1 MMLVGMM
8 LTAFVASAQT
18 FVSTQPGKRNAL
30 IEEYTGVNCQYCPL
44 GHKATDQTVEA
55 FPGRVFAIIIH
66 QGTFAS
72 RFTTQWGN
80 ALAGQASISGY
91 PSSTLSRH
99 AFFGNSIHIDPGQ
112 AYSCAAEILEMDA
125 PVNVA
130 ATVDIDPQSRLMVVK
145 VEAYYTADANGGTN
159 MLNVA
164 LVQNNVLYYQAG
176 ASSYYPENMVNG
188 EYQHKHILRDLLTG
202 QWGDTIHQTT
212 AGSFFTKEYAY
223 VIPQQIG
230 DLEVPNVDD
239 LSVVVFVCEGRK
251 EVLNACEAIRT
262 GDKAYI
268 ACGHA
273 GGEECSLEWNPFVTV
288 INPTDQPIDNL
299 KFNVEGSVVTRN
311 KTIAPYCSDTVR
323 IAHFAIDAMPEAS
336 QSYSQSVSVAFS
348 GFASNGHEVA
358 AAGDPVG
365 ISYGLLSADQLGYTR
380 QGGRQQVWLSTCDTL
395 DIPWTATAGADWITL
410 SDTDFDR
417 LGQVSIDVEENN
429 TGAERTATVTFTQG
443 SHTAILTVV
452 QEAYDPA
459 SDYCPLTV
467 LMENTHNEPWAGDAH
482 LSFESLSGTV
492 YGTAQHTANSGSS
505 STTVSVAPH
514 DVMVRWHPGGAR
526 DRYINYKVQNQ
537 YGETLVEVDNA
548 YFDGADVLLPWPC
561 ARVGID
567 DVVASA
573 YSIWPNPATD
583 RVSVASSGGRPFT
596 LALLDVAG
604 RVLFQSNGS
613 SLDLGAVAQGVYYL
627 RIVSD
632 GNVHV
637 RKLIKQ

>member
-1 MMLVGMM
+1 MKQMKRKMMLVGMM
-8 LTAFVASAQT
+8 LTAFAASAQT

-55 FPGRVFAIIIH
+55 FPGRVFAINIH

-223 VIPQQIG
+223 VIPPQIG
-230 DLEVPNVDD
+230 DLEVPDVDD

-268 ACGHA
+268 AHGNA
-273 GGEECSLEWNPFVTV
+273 GGEECSLEWNPYVTV
-288 INPTDQPIDNL
+288 VNPTDQPIDNL
-299 KFNVEGSVVTRN
+299 KFNVDGSVVTRN

-336 QSYSQSVSVAFS
+336 QSYSQSISVVFS
-348 GFASNGHEVA
+348 SFASNGHEVA

-365 ISYGLLSADQLGYTR
+365 ISYGNAELYTAEGPLTLRIRYDSYPTEVSFSLAGMDDCRYYYQTTGSQSDAGATREYTLS
-380 QGGRQQVWLSTCDTL
+380 
-395 DIPWTATAGADWITL
+395 PATAGL
-410 SDTDFDR
+410 YR
-417 LGQVSIDVEENN
+417 LKVYDV
-429 TGAERTATVTFTQG
+429 G
-443 SHTAILTVV
+443 
-452 QEAYDPA
+452 
-459 SDYCPLTV
+459 
-467 LMENTHNEPWAGDAH
+467 GDG
-482 LSFESLSGTV
+482 LSGTV
-492 YGTAQHTANSGSS
+492 AVVDAQGNTLFSRNGSDLMVWDDLYLNITTAGSDGPQDP
-505 STTVSVAPH
+505 VVA
-514 DVMVRWHPGGAR
+514 
-526 DRYINYKVQNQ
+526 
-537 YGETLVEVDNA
+537 
-548 YFDGADVLLPWPC
+548 
-561 ARVGID
+561 ID
-567 DVVASA
+567 DVAMHSVSLQL
-573 YSIWPNPATD
+573 YPNPATD
-583 RVSVASSGGRPFT
+583 RLMLSADMPVQRVQVFDMTGRMVMSSTGT
-596 LALLDVAG
+596 ELDVSTLPAG
-604 RVLFQSNGS
+604 LYMLRAMGETGVGS
-613 SLDLGAVAQGVYYL
+613 
-627 RIVSD
+627 
-632 GNVHV
+632 
-637 RKLIKQ
+637 KKFIKK

>member
-1 MMLVGMM
+1 MKQMKRKMMLVGMM
-8 LTAFVASAQT
+8 LTAFAASAQT

-55 FPGRVFAIIIH
+55 FPGRVFAINIH

-91 PSSTLSRH
+91 PSSTLNRH

-223 VIPQQIG
+223 VIPPQIG

-268 ACGHA
+268 AHGNA

-288 INPTDQPIDNL
+288 VNPTDQPIDNL
-299 KFNVEGSVVTRN
+299 KFNVDGSVVTRN

-336 QSYSQSVSVAFS
+336 QSYSQSISVALS
-348 GFASNGHEVA
+348 SFASNGHEVA

-365 ISYGLLSADQLGYTR
+365 ISYGNAELYTADGPLTLRIRYDSYPTEVSFSLAGMDDCRYYYQTSGSQSDAGATREYTLS
-380 QGGRQQVWLSTCDTL
+380 
-395 DIPWTATAGADWITL
+395 PATAGL
-410 SDTDFDR
+410 YR
-417 LGQVSIDVEENN
+417 LKVYDV
-429 TGAERTATVTFTQG
+429 G
-443 SHTAILTVV
+443 
-452 QEAYDPA
+452 
-459 SDYCPLTV
+459 
-467 LMENTHNEPWAGDAH
+467 GDG
-482 LSFESLSGTV
+482 LSGTV
-492 YGTAQHTANSGSS
+492 AVVDAQGNTLFSRNGSDLMVWDDLYLNITTAGSDGPQDP
-505 STTVSVAPH
+505 VVA
-514 DVMVRWHPGGAR
+514 
-526 DRYINYKVQNQ
+526 
-537 YGETLVEVDNA
+537 
-548 YFDGADVLLPWPC
+548 
-561 ARVGID
+561 ID
-567 DVVASA
+567 DVAMQSVSLQL
-573 YSIWPNPATD
+573 YPNPATD
-583 RVSVASSGGRPFT
+583 RLMLSADMLVQRVQVFDMTGRMVMSSTGT
-596 LALLDVAG
+596 ELDVSALPAG
-604 RVLFQSNGS
+604 LYMLRAMGETGVGS
-613 SLDLGAVAQGVYYL
+613 
-627 RIVSD
+627 
-632 GNVHV
+632 
-637 RKLIKQ
+637 KKFIKK

>member
-1 MMLVGMM
+1 MKKTILTLMVACLGCTAMAAPVGADRAAAVARVFWQVQMHGKSDATLVQQSWQYDNVY
-8 LTAFVASAQT
+8 LFTADCGGWLLVAADDCARPVLAWSLDGSVNPQQMPAAMENTVYVYHEEIGAVRLEADYASRTPHEEWSLLESGNPLKDGTDDEVQPLM
-18 FVSTQPGKRNAL
+18 STQWYQRSPYNM
-30 IEEYTGVNCQYCPL
+30 YCPSYTMTGCVATAMAQVMKYWNFPAF
-44 GHKATDQTVEA
+44 GHGSHSYSDDT
-55 FPGRVFAIIIH
+55 
-66 QGTFAS
+66 
-72 RFTTQWGN
+72 
-80 ALAGQASISGY
+80 GY
-91 PSSTLSRH
+91 GLLSADFGDTRYDWDHMPNRLTSSSSTAEKEAVATLMYHCGVSVNMH
-99 AFFGNSIHIDPGQ
+99 YSTIYSGTTINKCEVALPTYFHYNSADIHYRAKGQ
-112 AYSCAAEILEMDA
+112 ISNDAWTDTLIAEVRQLRPVLHGGSGPAGGHCFVCDGFNAQRYLHFNLGEDGDGDGYYAVGAITYGAYSFNQSNDAILGVH
-125 PVNVA
+125 P
-130 ATVDIDPQSRLMVVK
+130 
-145 VEAYYTADANGGTN
+145 G
-159 MLNVA
+159 
-164 LVQNNVLYYQAG
+164 
-176 ASSYYPENMVNG
+176 
-188 EYQHKHILRDLLTG
+188 
-202 QWGDTIHQTT
+202 
-212 AGSFFTKEYAY
+212 
-223 VIPQQIG
+223 
-230 DLEVPNVDD
+230 
-239 LSVVVFVCEGRK
+239 
-251 EVLNACEAIRT
+251 
-262 GDKAYI
+262 
-268 ACGHA
+268 
-273 GGEECSLEWNPFVTV
+273 
-288 INPTDQPIDNL
+288 
-299 KFNVEGSVVTRN
+299 
-311 KTIAPYCSDTVR
+311 
-323 IAHFAIDAMPEAS
+323 
-336 QSYSQSVSVAFS
+336 
-348 GFASNGHEVA
+348 
-358 AAGDPVG
+358 
-365 ISYGLLSADQLGYTR
+365 YGLLLSADQLGYTR

-567 DVVASA
+567 DVDASA
-573 YSIWPNPATD
+573 YSIWPNPATV
-583 RVSVASSGGRPFT
+583 RVSVASSDGRLFT

-604 RVLFQSNGS
+604 RVLLQSNGS

-632 GNVHV
+632 GNVQV

>member
-1 MMLVGMM
+1 MKQMKRKMMLVGMM
-8 LTAFVASAQT
+8 LTAFAASAQT

-44 GHKATDQTVEA
+44 GHKATDQTLEA
-55 FPGRVFAIIIH
+55 FPGRVFAINIH

-223 VIPQQIG
+223 VIPPQIG
-230 DLEVPNVDD
+230 DLEVPDVDD

-268 ACGHA
+268 AHGNA

-288 INPTDQPIDNL
+288 VNPTDQPIDNL
-299 KFNVEGSVVTRN
+299 KFNVDGSVVTRN

-348 GFASNGHEVA
+348 SFASNGHEVA

-365 ISYGLLSADQLGYTR
+365 ISYGNAELYTAEGPLTLRIRYDSYPTEVSFSLAGMDDCRYYYQTTGSQSDAGATREYTLS
-380 QGGRQQVWLSTCDTL
+380 
-395 DIPWTATAGADWITL
+395 PATAGL
-410 SDTDFDR
+410 YR
-417 LGQVSIDVEENN
+417 LKVYDV
-429 TGAERTATVTFTQG
+429 G
-443 SHTAILTVV
+443 
-452 QEAYDPA
+452 
-459 SDYCPLTV
+459 
-467 LMENTHNEPWAGDAH
+467 GDG
-482 LSFESLSGTV
+482 LSGTV
-492 YGTAQHTANSGSS
+492 AVVDAQGNTLFSRNGSDLMVWDDLYLNITTAGSDGPQDP
-505 STTVSVAPH
+505 VVA
-514 DVMVRWHPGGAR
+514 
-526 DRYINYKVQNQ
+526 
-537 YGETLVEVDNA
+537 
-548 YFDGADVLLPWPC
+548 
-561 ARVGID
+561 ID
-567 DVVASA
+567 DVAMQSVSLQL
-573 YSIWPNPATD
+573 YPNPVTD
-583 RVSVASSGGRPFT
+583 RLMLSADMPVQRVQVFDMTGRMVMSSTGT
-596 LALLDVAG
+596 ELDVSALPAG
-604 RVLFQSNGS
+604 LYMLRAMGETGVGS
-613 SLDLGAVAQGVYYL
+613 
-627 RIVSD
+627 
-632 GNVHV
+632 
-637 RKLIKQ
+637 KKFFKK

>member
-1 MMLVGMM
+1 MKQMKRKMMLVGMM
-8 LTAFVASAQT
+8 LTAFAASAQT

-55 FPGRVFAIIIH
+55 FPGRVFAINIH

-112 AYSCAAEILEMDA
+112 AYPCAAEILEMDA

-223 VIPQQIG
+223 VIPPQIG
-230 DLEVPNVDD
+230 DLEVPDVDD

-268 ACGHA
+268 AHGNA
-273 GGEECSLEWNPFVTV
+273 GGEECSLEWNPYVTV
-288 INPTDQPIDNL
+288 VNPTDQPIDNL
-299 KFNVEGSVVTRN
+299 KFNVDGSVVTRN

-336 QSYSQSVSVAFS
+336 QSYSQSISVVFS
-348 GFASNGHEVA
+348 SFASNGHEVA

-365 ISYGLLSADQLGYTR
+365 ISYGNAELYTAEGPLTLRIRYDSYPTEVSFSLAGMDDCRYYYQTTGSQSDAGATREYTLS
-380 QGGRQQVWLSTCDTL
+380 
-395 DIPWTATAGADWITL
+395 PATAGL
-410 SDTDFDR
+410 YR
-417 LGQVSIDVEENN
+417 LKVYDV
-429 TGAERTATVTFTQG
+429 G
-443 SHTAILTVV
+443 
-452 QEAYDPA
+452 
-459 SDYCPLTV
+459 
-467 LMENTHNEPWAGDAH
+467 GDG
-482 LSFESLSGTV
+482 LSGTV
-492 YGTAQHTANSGSS
+492 AVVDAQGNTLFSRNGSDLMVWDDLYLNITTAGSDGPQDP
-505 STTVSVAPH
+505 VVA
-514 DVMVRWHPGGAR
+514 
-526 DRYINYKVQNQ
+526 
-537 YGETLVEVDNA
+537 
-548 YFDGADVLLPWPC
+548 
-561 ARVGID
+561 ID
-567 DVVASA
+567 DVAMHSVSLQL
-573 YSIWPNPATD
+573 YPNPATD
-583 RVSVASSGGRPFT
+583 RLMLSADMPVQRVQVFDMTGRMVMSSTGT
-596 LALLDVAG
+596 ELDVSTLPAG
-604 RVLFQSNGS
+604 LYMLRAMGETGVGS
-613 SLDLGAVAQGVYYL
+613 
-627 RIVSD
+627 
-632 GNVHV
+632 
-637 RKLIKQ
+637 KKFIKK

>member
-1 MMLVGMM
+1 MKQMKRKMMLVGMM
-8 LTAFVASAQT
+8 LTAFAASAQT

-44 GHKATDQTVEA
+44 GHKATDQTVDA
-55 FPGRVFAIIIH
+55 FPGRVFAINIH

-268 ACGHA
+268 AHGNA
-273 GGEECSLEWNPFVTV
+273 GGEECSLEWNPYVSV
-288 INPTDQPIDNL
+288 VNPTDQPIDNL
-299 KFNVEGSVVTRN
+299 KFNVDGSVVTRN

-323 IAHFAIDAMPEAS
+323 IGHFAIDAMPEVS

-348 GFASNGHEVA
+348 SFSSNGHEVA
-358 AAGDPVG
+358 AAGAPVG
-365 ISYGLLSADQLGYTR
+365 ISYGNAELYTAEGPLTLRIRYDSYPTEVSFSLAGMDDCRYYYQTTGSQSDAGATREYTLS
-380 QGGRQQVWLSTCDTL
+380 
-395 DIPWTATAGADWITL
+395 PATAGL
-410 SDTDFDR
+410 YR
-417 LGQVSIDVEENN
+417 LKVYDV
-429 TGAERTATVTFTQG
+429 G
-443 SHTAILTVV
+443 
-452 QEAYDPA
+452 
-459 SDYCPLTV
+459 
-467 LMENTHNEPWAGDAH
+467 GDG
-482 LSFESLSGTV
+482 LSGTV
-492 YGTAQHTANSGSS
+492 AVVDAQGNTLFSRNGSDLMVWDDLYLNITTAGSDGPQDP
-505 STTVSVAPH
+505 VVA
-514 DVMVRWHPGGAR
+514 
-526 DRYINYKVQNQ
+526 
-537 YGETLVEVDNA
+537 
-548 YFDGADVLLPWPC
+548 
-561 ARVGID
+561 ID
-567 DVVASA
+567 DVAMHSVSLQL
-573 YSIWPNPATD
+573 YPNPATD
-583 RVSVASSGGRPFT
+583 RLMLSADMPVQRVQVFDMTGRMVMSSTGT
-596 LALLDVAG
+596 ELDVSTLPAG
-604 RVLFQSNGS
+604 LYMLRAMGET
-613 SLDLGAVAQGVYYL
+613 GVD
-627 RIVSD
+627 S
-632 GNVHV
+632 
-637 RKLIKQ
+637 KKFIKK

>member
-1 MMLVGMM
+1 MKQMKRKMMLVGMM
-8 LTAFVASAQT
+8 LTAFAASAQT

-55 FPGRVFAIIIH
+55 FPGRVFAINIH

-112 AYSCAAEILEMDA
+112 AYPCAAEILEMDA

-230 DLEVPNVDD
+230 DLEVPDVDD

-268 ACGHA
+268 AHGNA
-273 GGEECSLEWNPFVTV
+273 GGEECSLEWNPYVTV
-288 INPTDQPIDNL
+288 VNPTDQPIDNL
-299 KFNVEGSVVTRN
+299 KFNVDGSVVTRN

-336 QSYSQSVSVAFS
+336 QSYSQSVSVVFS
-348 GFASNGHEVA
+348 SFASNGHEVA

-365 ISYGLLSADQLGYTR
+365 ISYGNAELYTADGPLTLRIRYDSYPTEVSFSLAGMDDCRYYYQTTGSQSDAGATREYTLS
-380 QGGRQQVWLSTCDTL
+380 
-395 DIPWTATAGADWITL
+395 PATAGL
-410 SDTDFDR
+410 YR
-417 LGQVSIDVEENN
+417 LKVYDV
-429 TGAERTATVTFTQG
+429 G
-443 SHTAILTVV
+443 
-452 QEAYDPA
+452 
-459 SDYCPLTV
+459 
-467 LMENTHNEPWAGDAH
+467 GDG
-482 LSFESLSGTV
+482 LSGTV
-492 YGTAQHTANSGSS
+492 AVVDAQGNTLFSRNGSDLMVWDDLYLNITTAGSDGPQDP
-505 STTVSVAPH
+505 VVA
-514 DVMVRWHPGGAR
+514 
-526 DRYINYKVQNQ
+526 
-537 YGETLVEVDNA
+537 
-548 YFDGADVLLPWPC
+548 
-561 ARVGID
+561 ID
-567 DVVASA
+567 DVAMQSVSLQL
-573 YSIWPNPATD
+573 YPNPATD
-583 RVSVASSGGRPFT
+583 RLMLSADMPVQRVQVFDMTGRMVMSSTGT
-596 LALLDVAG
+596 ELDVSTLPAG
-604 RVLFQSNGS
+604 LYMLRAMGETGVGS
-613 SLDLGAVAQGVYYL
+613 
-627 RIVSD
+627 
-632 GNVHV
+632 
-637 RKLIKQ
+637 KKFIKK

>member
-1 MMLVGMM
+1 MKQMKRKMILVGMM
-8 LTAFVASAQT
+8 LTAFAASAQT

-55 FPGRVFAIIIH
+55 FPGRVFAINIH

-223 VIPQQIG
+223 VIPPQIG

-268 ACGHA
+268 AHGNA

-288 INPTDQPIDNL
+288 VNPTDQPIDNL
-299 KFNVEGSVVTRN
+299 KFNVDGSVVTRN

-336 QSYSQSVSVAFS
+336 QSYSQSISVAFS
-348 GFASNGHEVA
+348 SFASNGHEVA

-365 ISYGLLSADQLGYTR
+365 ISYGNAELYTAEGPLTLRIRYDSYPTEVSFSLAGMDDCRYYYQTTGSQSDAGATREYTLS
-380 QGGRQQVWLSTCDTL
+380 
-395 DIPWTATAGADWITL
+395 PATAGL
-410 SDTDFDR
+410 YR
-417 LGQVSIDVEENN
+417 LKVYDV
-429 TGAERTATVTFTQG
+429 G
-443 SHTAILTVV
+443 
-452 QEAYDPA
+452 
-459 SDYCPLTV
+459 
-467 LMENTHNEPWAGDAH
+467 GDG
-482 LSFESLSGTV
+482 LSGTV
-492 YGTAQHTANSGSS
+492 AVVDAQGNTLFSRNGSDLMVWDDLYLNITTAGSDGPQDP
-505 STTVSVAPH
+505 VVA
-514 DVMVRWHPGGAR
+514 
-526 DRYINYKVQNQ
+526 
-537 YGETLVEVDNA
+537 
-548 YFDGADVLLPWPC
+548 
-561 ARVGID
+561 ID
-567 DVVASA
+567 DVAMQSVSLQL
-573 YSIWPNPATD
+573 YPNPATD
-583 RVSVASSGGRPFT
+583 RLMLSADMPVQRVQVFDMTGRMVMSSTGT
-596 LALLDVAG
+596 ELDVSALPAG
-604 RVLFQSNGS
+604 LYMLRAMGETGVGS
-613 SLDLGAVAQGVYYL
+613 
-627 RIVSD
+627 
-632 GNVHV
+632 
-637 RKLIKQ
+637 KKFIKK

>member
-1 MMLVGMM
+1 MKQMKRKMMLVGMM
-8 LTAFVASAQT
+8 LTAFAASAQT

-55 FPGRVFAIIIH
+55 FPGRVFAINIH

-99 AFFGNSIHIDPGQ
+99 AFSGNSIHIDPGQ
-112 AYSCAAEILEMDA
+112 AYPCAAEILEMDA

-268 ACGHA
+268 AHGNA
-273 GGEECSLEWNPFVTV
+273 GGEECSLEWNPYVTV
-288 INPTDQPIDNL
+288 VNPTDQPIDNL
-299 KFNVEGSVVTRN
+299 KFNVDGSVVTRN

-336 QSYSQSVSVAFS
+336 QSYSQSISVVFS
-348 GFASNGHEVA
+348 SFASNGHEVA
-358 AAGDPVG
+358 AVGDPVG
-365 ISYGLLSADQLGYTR
+365 ISYGNAELYTAEGPLTLRIRYDSYPTEVSFTLAGMDDCRYYYQTTGSQSDAGATREYTLS
-380 QGGRQQVWLSTCDTL
+380 
-395 DIPWTATAGADWITL
+395 PATAGL
-410 SDTDFDR
+410 YR
-417 LGQVSIDVEENN
+417 LKVYDV
-429 TGAERTATVTFTQG
+429 G
-443 SHTAILTVV
+443 
-452 QEAYDPA
+452 
-459 SDYCPLTV
+459 
-467 LMENTHNEPWAGDAH
+467 GDG
-482 LSFESLSGTV
+482 LSGTV
-492 YGTAQHTANSGSS
+492 AVVDAQGNTLFSRNGSDLMVWDDLYLNITTAGSDGPQDP
-505 STTVSVAPH
+505 VVA
-514 DVMVRWHPGGAR
+514 
-526 DRYINYKVQNQ
+526 
-537 YGETLVEVDNA
+537 
-548 YFDGADVLLPWPC
+548 
-561 ARVGID
+561 ID
-567 DVVASA
+567 DVAMQSVSLQL
-573 YSIWPNPATD
+573 YPNPATD
-583 RVSVASSGGRPFT
+583 RLMLSADMPVQRVQVFDMTGRMVMSSTGTEFDVST
-596 LALLDVAG
+596 LPAG
-604 RVLFQSNGS
+604 LYMLRAMGETGVGS
-613 SLDLGAVAQGVYYL
+613 
-627 RIVSD
+627 
-632 GNVHV
+632 
-637 RKLIKQ
+637 KKFIKK

>member
-1 MMLVGMM
+1 MKQMKRKMMLVGMM
-8 LTAFVASAQT
+8 LTAFAASAQT
-18 FVSTQPGKRNAL
+18 FVSTLPGKRNAL

-55 FPGRVFAIIIH
+55 FPGRVFAINIH

-112 AYSCAAEILEMDA
+112 AYPCAAEILEMDA

-268 ACGHA
+268 AHGNA

-288 INPTDQPIDNL
+288 VNPTDQPIDNL
-299 KFNVEGSVVTRN
+299 KFNVDGSVVTRN

-348 GFASNGHEVA
+348 SFASNGHEVA

-365 ISYGLLSADQLGYTR
+365 ISYGNAELYTAEGPLTLRIRYDSYPTEVSFTLAGMDDCRYYYQTTGSQSDAGATREYTLS
-380 QGGRQQVWLSTCDTL
+380 
-395 DIPWTATAGADWITL
+395 PATAGL
-410 SDTDFDR
+410 YR
-417 LGQVSIDVEENN
+417 LKVYDV
-429 TGAERTATVTFTQG
+429 G
-443 SHTAILTVV
+443 
-452 QEAYDPA
+452 
-459 SDYCPLTV
+459 
-467 LMENTHNEPWAGDAH
+467 GDG
-482 LSFESLSGTV
+482 LSGTV
-492 YGTAQHTANSGSS
+492 AVVDAQGNTLFSRNGSDLMVWDDLYLNITTAGSDGPQDP
-505 STTVSVAPH
+505 VVA
-514 DVMVRWHPGGAR
+514 
-526 DRYINYKVQNQ
+526 
-537 YGETLVEVDNA
+537 
-548 YFDGADVLLPWPC
+548 
-561 ARVGID
+561 ID
-567 DVVASA
+567 DVAMQSVSLQL
-573 YSIWPNPATD
+573 YPNPATD
-583 RVSVASSGGRPFT
+583 RLMLSADMPVQRVQVFDMTGRMVMSSTGT
-596 LALLDVAG
+596 ELDVSALPAG
-604 RVLFQSNGS
+604 LYMLRAMGEAGVGS
-613 SLDLGAVAQGVYYL
+613 KKFV
-627 RIVSD
+627 
-632 GNVHV
+632 
-637 RKLIKQ
+637 KK

>member
-1 MMLVGMM
+1 MKQMKRKMMLVGMM
-8 LTAFVASAQT
+8 LTACVASAQT

-55 FPGRVFAIIIH
+55 FPGRVFAINIH

-91 PSSTLSRH
+91 PSSTLNRH

-223 VIPQQIG
+223 VIPPQIG
-230 DLEVPNVDD
+230 DLEVPDVDD

-268 ACGHA
+268 AHGNA

-288 INPTDQPIDNL
+288 VNPTDQPIDNL
-299 KFNVEGSVVTRN
+299 KFNVDGSVVTRN

-348 GFASNGHEVA
+348 SFASNGHEVA

-365 ISYGLLSADQLGYTR
+365 ISYGNAELYTAEGPLTLRIRYDSYPTEVSFSLAGMDDCRYYYQTTGSQSDAGATREYTLS
-380 QGGRQQVWLSTCDTL
+380 
-395 DIPWTATAGADWITL
+395 PATAGL
-410 SDTDFDR
+410 YR
-417 LGQVSIDVEENN
+417 LKVYDV
-429 TGAERTATVTFTQG
+429 G
-443 SHTAILTVV
+443 
-452 QEAYDPA
+452 
-459 SDYCPLTV
+459 
-467 LMENTHNEPWAGDAH
+467 GDG
-482 LSFESLSGTV
+482 LSGTV
-492 YGTAQHTANSGSS
+492 AVVDAQGNTLFSRNGSDLMVWDDLYLNITTAGSEGPQDP
-505 STTVSVAPH
+505 VVA
-514 DVMVRWHPGGAR
+514 
-526 DRYINYKVQNQ
+526 
-537 YGETLVEVDNA
+537 
-548 YFDGADVLLPWPC
+548 
-561 ARVGID
+561 ID
-567 DVVASA
+567 DVAMQSVSLQL
-573 YSIWPNPATD
+573 YPNPATD
-583 RVSVASSGGRPFT
+583 RLMFSADMPVQRVQVFDMTGRMVMSSTGT
-596 LALLDVAG
+596 ELDVSALPAG
-604 RVLFQSNGS
+604 LYMLRAMGETGVGS
-613 SLDLGAVAQGVYYL
+613 
-627 RIVSD
+627 
-632 GNVHV
+632 
-637 RKLIKQ
+637 KKFIKK

>member
-1 MMLVGMM
+1 MKQMKRKMMLVGMM
-8 LTAFVASAQT
+8 LTAFAASAQT

-55 FPGRVFAIIIH
+55 FPGRVFAINIH

-91 PSSTLSRH
+91 PSSTLNRH

-230 DLEVPNVDD
+230 DLEVPDVDD

-268 ACGHA
+268 AHGNA

-288 INPTDQPIDNL
+288 VNPTDQPIDNL
-299 KFNVEGSVVTRN
+299 KFNVDGSVVTRN

-348 GFASNGHEVA
+348 SFASNGHEVA

-365 ISYGLLSADQLGYTR
+365 ISYGNAELYTAEGPLTLRIRYDSYPTEVSFSLAGMDDCRYYYQTTGSQSDAGATREYTLS
-380 QGGRQQVWLSTCDTL
+380 
-395 DIPWTATAGADWITL
+395 PATAGL
-410 SDTDFDR
+410 YR
-417 LGQVSIDVEENN
+417 LKVYDV
-429 TGAERTATVTFTQG
+429 G
-443 SHTAILTVV
+443 
-452 QEAYDPA
+452 
-459 SDYCPLTV
+459 
-467 LMENTHNEPWAGDAH
+467 GDG
-482 LSFESLSGTV
+482 LSGTV
-492 YGTAQHTANSGSS
+492 AVVDAQGNTLFSRNGSDLMVWDDLYLNITTAGSDGPQDP
-505 STTVSVAPH
+505 VVA
-514 DVMVRWHPGGAR
+514 
-526 DRYINYKVQNQ
+526 
-537 YGETLVEVDNA
+537 
-548 YFDGADVLLPWPC
+548 
-561 ARVGID
+561 ID
-567 DVVASA
+567 DVAMQSVSLQL
-573 YSIWPNPATD
+573 YPNPATD
-583 RVSVASSGGRPFT
+583 RLMLSADMPVQRVQVFDMTGRMVMSSTGT
-596 LALLDVAG
+596 ELDVSALPAG
-604 RVLFQSNGS
+604 LYMLRAMGETGVGS
-613 SLDLGAVAQGVYYL
+613 
-627 RIVSD
+627 
-632 GNVHV
+632 
-637 RKLIKQ
+637 KKFIKK

>member
-1 MMLVGMM
+1 MKQMKRKMMLVGMM
-8 LTAFVASAQT
+8 LTAFAASAQT

-55 FPGRVFAIIIH
+55 FPGRVFAINIH

-112 AYSCAAEILEMDA
+112 SYSCAAEILEMDA

-223 VIPQQIG
+223 VIPPQIG

-268 ACGHA
+268 AHGNA

-288 INPTDQPIDNL
+288 VNPTDQPIDNL
-299 KFNVEGSVVTRN
+299 KFNVDGSVVTRN

-336 QSYSQSVSVAFS
+336 QSYSQSISVVFS
-348 GFASNGHEVA
+348 SFASNGHEVA

-365 ISYGLLSADQLGYTR
+365 ISYGNAELYTAEGPLTLRIRYDSYPTEVSFTLAGMDDCRYYYQTTGSQSDAGATREYTLS
-380 QGGRQQVWLSTCDTL
+380 
-395 DIPWTATAGADWITL
+395 PATAGL
-410 SDTDFDR
+410 YR
-417 LGQVSIDVEENN
+417 LKVYDV
-429 TGAERTATVTFTQG
+429 G
-443 SHTAILTVV
+443 
-452 QEAYDPA
+452 
-459 SDYCPLTV
+459 
-467 LMENTHNEPWAGDAH
+467 GDG
-482 LSFESLSGTV
+482 LSGTV
-492 YGTAQHTANSGSS
+492 AVVDAQGNTLFSRNGSDLMVWDDLYLNITTAGSDGPQDP
-505 STTVSVAPH
+505 VVA
-514 DVMVRWHPGGAR
+514 
-526 DRYINYKVQNQ
+526 
-537 YGETLVEVDNA
+537 
-548 YFDGADVLLPWPC
+548 
-561 ARVGID
+561 ID
-567 DVVASA
+567 DVAMQSVSLQL
-573 YSIWPNPATD
+573 YPNPATD
-583 RVSVASSGGRPFT
+583 RLMLSADMPVQRVQVFDMTGRMVMSSTGT
-596 LALLDVAG
+596 ELDVSTLPAG
-604 RVLFQSNGS
+604 LYMLRAMGETGVGS
-613 SLDLGAVAQGVYYL
+613 
-627 RIVSD
+627 
-632 GNVHV
+632 
-637 RKLIKQ
+637 KKFIKK

>member
-1 MMLVGMM
+1 MKQMKRKMMLVGMM
-8 LTAFVASAQT
+8 LTAFAASAQT

-44 GHKATDQTVEA
+44 GHKATDQAVEA
-55 FPGRVFAIIIH
+55 FPGRVFAINIH

-230 DLEVPNVDD
+230 DLVVPDVDD

-268 ACGHA
+268 AHGNA
-273 GGEECSLEWNPFVTV
+273 GGEECSLEWNPYVTV
-288 INPTDQPIDNL
+288 VNPTDQPIDNL
-299 KFNVEGSVVTRN
+299 KFNVDGSVVTRN

-323 IAHFAIDAMPEAS
+323 IAHFAIDAMPEVS
-336 QSYSQSVSVAFS
+336 QSYSQSVSVALS
-348 GFASNGHEVA
+348 SFASNGHEVA

-365 ISYGLLSADQLGYTR
+365 ISYGNAELYTAEGPLTLRIRYDSYPTEVSFSLAGMDDCRYYYQTTGSQSDAGATREYTLS
-380 QGGRQQVWLSTCDTL
+380 
-395 DIPWTATAGADWITL
+395 PATAGL
-410 SDTDFDR
+410 YR
-417 LGQVSIDVEENN
+417 LKVYDV
-429 TGAERTATVTFTQG
+429 G
-443 SHTAILTVV
+443 
-452 QEAYDPA
+452 
-459 SDYCPLTV
+459 
-467 LMENTHNEPWAGDAH
+467 GDG
-482 LSFESLSGTV
+482 LSGTV
-492 YGTAQHTANSGSS
+492 AVVDAQGNTLFSRNGSDLMVWDDLYLNITTAGSDGPQDP
-505 STTVSVAPH
+505 VVA
-514 DVMVRWHPGGAR
+514 
-526 DRYINYKVQNQ
+526 
-537 YGETLVEVDNA
+537 
-548 YFDGADVLLPWPC
+548 
-561 ARVGID
+561 ID
-567 DVVASA
+567 DVAMQSVSLQL
-573 YSIWPNPATD
+573 YPNPATD
-583 RVSVASSGGRPFT
+583 RLMFSADMPVQRVQVFDMTGRMVMSSTGT
-596 LALLDVAG
+596 ELDVSTLPAG
-604 RVLFQSNGS
+604 LYMLRAMGETGVGS
-613 SLDLGAVAQGVYYL
+613 
-627 RIVSD
+627 
-632 GNVHV
+632 
-637 RKLIKQ
+637 KKFIKK

>member
-1 MMLVGMM
+1 MKQMKRKMMLVGMM
-8 LTAFVASAQT
+8 LTAFAASAQT

-44 GHKATDQTVEA
+44 GHKATDQTVDA
-55 FPGRVFAIIIH
+55 FPGRVFAINIH

-268 ACGHA
+268 AHGNA
-273 GGEECSLEWNPFVTV
+273 GGEECSLEWNPYVSV
-288 INPTDQPIDNL
+288 VNPTDQPIDNL
-299 KFNVEGSVVTRN
+299 KFNVDGSVVTRN

-323 IAHFAIDAMPEAS
+323 IGHFAILRVAYRLLLYVVSLEPNDDRACVEGYFYLIMPFF
-336 QSYSQSVSVAFS
+336 V
-348 GFASNGHEVA
+348 GHGRK
-358 AAGDPVG
+358 AGV
-365 ISYGLLSADQLGYTR
+365 
-380 QGGRQQVWLSTCDTL
+380 
-395 DIPWTATAGADWITL
+395 
-410 SDTDFDR
+410 
-417 LGQVSIDVEENN
+417 
-429 TGAERTATVTFTQG
+429 
-443 SHTAILTVV
+443 
-452 QEAYDPA
+452 
-459 SDYCPLTV
+459 
-467 LMENTHNEPWAGDAH
+467 
-482 LSFESLSGTV
+482 
-492 YGTAQHTANSGSS
+492 
-505 STTVSVAPH
+505 TVSGNLGTEE
-514 DVMVRWHPGGAR
+514 RCIGGSIYDLSCYDFGILLCSQR
-526 DRYINYKVQNQ
+526 QNQ
-537 YGETLVEVDNA
+537 DIE
-548 YFDGADVLLPWPC
+548 
-561 ARVGID
+561 
-567 DVVASA
+567 
-573 YSIWPNPATD
+573 
-583 RVSVASSGGRPFT
+583 
-596 LALLDVAG
+596 
-604 RVLFQSNGS
+604 
-613 SLDLGAVAQGVYYL
+613 
-627 RIVSD
+627 
-632 GNVHV
+632 
-637 RKLIKQ
+637 K

>member
-1 MMLVGMM
+1 MKQMKRKMMLVGMM
-8 LTAFVASAQT
+8 LTAFAASAQT

-55 FPGRVFAIIIH
+55 FPGRVFAINIH

-223 VIPQQIG
+223 VIPPQIG

-268 ACGHA
+268 AHGNA

-288 INPTDQPIDNL
+288 VNPTDQPIDNL
-299 KFNVEGSVVTRN
+299 KFNVDGSVVTRN

-348 GFASNGHEVA
+348 SFASNGHEVA

-365 ISYGLLSADQLGYTR
+365 ISYGNAELYTAEGPLTLRIRYDSYPTEVSFTLAGMDDCRYYYQTTGSQSDAGATREYTLS
-380 QGGRQQVWLSTCDTL
+380 
-395 DIPWTATAGADWITL
+395 PATAGL
-410 SDTDFDR
+410 YR
-417 LGQVSIDVEENN
+417 LKVYDV
-429 TGAERTATVTFTQG
+429 G
-443 SHTAILTVV
+443 
-452 QEAYDPA
+452 
-459 SDYCPLTV
+459 
-467 LMENTHNEPWAGDAH
+467 GDG
-482 LSFESLSGTV
+482 LSGTV
-492 YGTAQHTANSGSS
+492 AVVDAQGNTLFSRNGSDLMVWDDLYLNITTAGSDGPQDP
-505 STTVSVAPH
+505 VVA
-514 DVMVRWHPGGAR
+514 
-526 DRYINYKVQNQ
+526 
-537 YGETLVEVDNA
+537 
-548 YFDGADVLLPWPC
+548 
-561 ARVGID
+561 ID
-567 DVVASA
+567 DVAMQSVSLQL
-573 YSIWPNPATD
+573 YPNPATD
-583 RVSVASSGGRPFT
+583 RLMLSADMPVQRVQVFDMTGRMVMSSTGT
-596 LALLDVAG
+596 ELDVSALPAG
-604 RVLFQSNGS
+604 LYMLRAMGEAGVGS
-613 SLDLGAVAQGVYYL
+613 KKFV
-627 RIVSD
+627 
-632 GNVHV
+632 
-637 RKLIKQ
+637 KK

>member
-1 MMLVGMM
+1 MKQMKRKMMLVGMM
-8 LTAFVASAQT
+8 LTAFAASAQT

-55 FPGRVFAIIIH
+55 FPGRVFAINIH

-223 VIPQQIG
+223 VIPPQIG
-230 DLEVPNVDD
+230 DLEVPDVDD

-268 ACGHA
+268 AHGNA

-288 INPTDQPIDNL
+288 VNPTDQPIDNL
-299 KFNVEGSVVTRN
+299 KFNVDGSVVTRN

-348 GFASNGHEVA
+348 SFASNGHEVA

-365 ISYGLLSADQLGYTR
+365 ISYGNAELYTAEGPLTLRIRYDSYPTEVSFSLAGMDDCRYYYQTTGSQSDAGATREYTLS
-380 QGGRQQVWLSTCDTL
+380 
-395 DIPWTATAGADWITL
+395 PATAGL
-410 SDTDFDR
+410 YR
-417 LGQVSIDVEENN
+417 LKVYDV
-429 TGAERTATVTFTQG
+429 G
-443 SHTAILTVV
+443 
-452 QEAYDPA
+452 
-459 SDYCPLTV
+459 
-467 LMENTHNEPWAGDAH
+467 GDG
-482 LSFESLSGTV
+482 LSGTV
-492 YGTAQHTANSGSS
+492 AVVDAQGNTLFSRNGSDLMVWDDLYLNITTAGSEGPQDP
-505 STTVSVAPH
+505 VVA
-514 DVMVRWHPGGAR
+514 
-526 DRYINYKVQNQ
+526 
-537 YGETLVEVDNA
+537 
-548 YFDGADVLLPWPC
+548 
-561 ARVGID
+561 ID
-567 DVVASA
+567 DVAMQSVSLQL
-573 YSIWPNPATD
+573 YPNPATD
-583 RVSVASSGGRPFT
+583 RLMFSADMPVQRVQVFDMTGRMVMSSTGT
-596 LALLDVAG
+596 ELDVSTLPAG
-604 RVLFQSNGS
+604 LYMLRAMGETGVGS
-613 SLDLGAVAQGVYYL
+613 
-627 RIVSD
+627 
-632 GNVHV
+632 
-637 RKLIKQ
+637 KKFIKK

>member
-1 MMLVGMM
+1 MKQMKRKMMLVGMM
-8 LTAFVASAQT
+8 LTAFAASAQT

-55 FPGRVFAIIIH
+55 FPGRVFAINIH

-130 ATVDIDPQSRLMVVK
+130 ATVDIDPLSRLMVVK

-223 VIPQQIG
+223 VIPPQIG

-268 ACGHA
+268 AHGNA

-288 INPTDQPIDNL
+288 VNPTDQPIDNL
-299 KFNVEGSVVTRN
+299 KFNVDGSVVTRN
-311 KTIAPYCSDTVR
+311 KNIAPYCSDTVR

-336 QSYSQSVSVAFS
+336 QSYSQSISVVFS
-348 GFASNGHEVA
+348 SFASNGHEVA

-365 ISYGLLSADQLGYTR
+365 ISYGNAELYTAEGPLSLRIRYDSYPTEVSFTLAGMDDCRYYYQTSGSQSDAGATREYT
-380 QGGRQQVWLSTCDTL
+380 LS
-395 DIPWTATAGADWITL
+395 PATAGL
-410 SDTDFDR
+410 YR
-417 LGQVSIDVEENN
+417 LKVYDV
-429 TGAERTATVTFTQG
+429 G
-443 SHTAILTVV
+443 
-452 QEAYDPA
+452 
-459 SDYCPLTV
+459 
-467 LMENTHNEPWAGDAH
+467 GDG
-482 LSFESLSGTV
+482 LSGTV
-492 YGTAQHTANSGSS
+492 AVVDAQGNTLFSRNGSDLMVWDDLYLNITTAGSDGPQDP
-505 STTVSVAPH
+505 VVA
-514 DVMVRWHPGGAR
+514 
-526 DRYINYKVQNQ
+526 
-537 YGETLVEVDNA
+537 
-548 YFDGADVLLPWPC
+548 
-561 ARVGID
+561 ID
-567 DVVASA
+567 DVAMQSVSLQL
-573 YSIWPNPATD
+573 YPNPATD
-583 RVSVASSGGRPFT
+583 RLMLSADMPVQRVQVFDMTGRMVMSSTGT
-596 LALLDVAG
+596 ELDVSALPAG
-604 RVLFQSNGS
+604 LYMLRAMGETGVGS
-613 SLDLGAVAQGVYYL
+613 
-627 RIVSD
+627 
-632 GNVHV
+632 
-637 RKLIKQ
+637 KKFIKK

>member
-1 MMLVGMM
+1 MKQMKRKMMLVGMM
-8 LTAFVASAQT
+8 LTAFAASAQT
-18 FVSTQPGKRNAL
+18 FVSTLPGKRNAL

-55 FPGRVFAIIIH
+55 FPGRVFAINIH

-91 PSSTLSRH
+91 PSSTLNRH

-223 VIPQQIG
+223 VIPPQIG
-230 DLEVPNVDD
+230 DLEVPDVDD

-268 ACGHA
+268 AHGNA
-273 GGEECSLEWNPFVTV
+273 GGEECSLEWNPYVTV
-288 INPTDQPIDNL
+288 VNPTDQPIDNL
-299 KFNVEGSVVTRN
+299 KFNVDGSVVTRN

-336 QSYSQSVSVAFS
+336 QSYSQSISVVFS
-348 GFASNGHEVA
+348 SFASNGHEVA

-365 ISYGLLSADQLGYTR
+365 ISYGNAELYTAEGPLTLRIRYDSYPTEVSFSLAGMDDCRYYYQTTGSQSDAGATREYTLS
-380 QGGRQQVWLSTCDTL
+380 
-395 DIPWTATAGADWITL
+395 PATAGL
-410 SDTDFDR
+410 YR
-417 LGQVSIDVEENN
+417 LKVYDV
-429 TGAERTATVTFTQG
+429 G
-443 SHTAILTVV
+443 
-452 QEAYDPA
+452 
-459 SDYCPLTV
+459 
-467 LMENTHNEPWAGDAH
+467 GDG
-482 LSFESLSGTV
+482 LSGTV
-492 YGTAQHTANSGSS
+492 AVVDAQGNTLFSRNSSDLMVWDDLYLNITTAGSDGPQDP
-505 STTVSVAPH
+505 VVA
-514 DVMVRWHPGGAR
+514 
-526 DRYINYKVQNQ
+526 
-537 YGETLVEVDNA
+537 
-548 YFDGADVLLPWPC
+548 
-561 ARVGID
+561 ID
-567 DVVASA
+567 DVAMQSVSLQL
-573 YSIWPNPATD
+573 YPNPATD
-583 RVSVASSGGRPFT
+583 RLMLSADMPVQRVQVFDMTGRMVMSSTGT
-596 LALLDVAG
+596 ELDVSTLPAG
-604 RVLFQSNGS
+604 LYMLRAMGETGVGS
-613 SLDLGAVAQGVYYL
+613 
-627 RIVSD
+627 
-632 GNVHV
+632 
-637 RKLIKQ
+637 KKFIKK

>member
-1 MMLVGMM
+1 MKQMKRKMMLVGMM
-8 LTAFVASAQT
+8 LTAFAASAQT

-55 FPGRVFAIIIH
+55 FPGRVFAINIH

-164 LVQNNVLYYQAG
+164 LVQDNVLYYQAG

-223 VIPQQIG
+223 VIPPQIG
-230 DLEVPNVDD
+230 DLEVPDVDD

-268 ACGHA
+268 AHGNA

-288 INPTDQPIDNL
+288 VNPTDQPIDNL
-299 KFNVEGSVVTRN
+299 KFNVDGSVVTRN

-348 GFASNGHEVA
+348 SFASNGHEVA

-365 ISYGLLSADQLGYTR
+365 ISYGNAELYTAEGPLTLRIRYDSYPTEVSFSLAGMDDCRYYYQTTGSQSDAGATREYTLS
-380 QGGRQQVWLSTCDTL
+380 
-395 DIPWTATAGADWITL
+395 PATAGL
-410 SDTDFDR
+410 YR
-417 LGQVSIDVEENN
+417 LKVYDV
-429 TGAERTATVTFTQG
+429 G
-443 SHTAILTVV
+443 
-452 QEAYDPA
+452 
-459 SDYCPLTV
+459 
-467 LMENTHNEPWAGDAH
+467 GDG
-482 LSFESLSGTV
+482 LSGTV
-492 YGTAQHTANSGSS
+492 AVVDAQGNTLFSRNGSDLMVWDDLYLNITTAGSEGPQDP
-505 STTVSVAPH
+505 VVA
-514 DVMVRWHPGGAR
+514 
-526 DRYINYKVQNQ
+526 
-537 YGETLVEVDNA
+537 
-548 YFDGADVLLPWPC
+548 
-561 ARVGID
+561 ID
-567 DVVASA
+567 DVAMQSVSLQL
-573 YSIWPNPATD
+573 YPNPATD
-583 RVSVASSGGRPFT
+583 RLMFSADMPVQRVQVFDMTGRMVMSSMGT
-596 LALLDVAG
+596 ELDVSTLPAG
-604 RVLFQSNGS
+604 LYMLRAMGETGVGS
-613 SLDLGAVAQGVYYL
+613 
-627 RIVSD
+627 
-632 GNVHV
+632 
-637 RKLIKQ
+637 KKFIKK

>member
-1 MMLVGMM
+1 MKQMKRKMMLVGMM
-8 LTAFVASAQT
+8 LTAFAASAQT

-55 FPGRVFAIIIH
+55 FPGRVFAINIH

-112 AYSCAAEILEMDA
+112 SYSCAAEILEMDA

-223 VIPQQIG
+223 VIPPQIG
-230 DLEVPNVDD
+230 DLEVPDVDD

-268 ACGHA
+268 AHGNA
-273 GGEECSLEWNPFVTV
+273 GGEECSLEWNPYVTV
-288 INPTDQPIDNL
+288 VNPTDQPIDNL
-299 KFNVEGSVVTRN
+299 KFNVDGSVVTRN

-336 QSYSQSVSVAFS
+336 QSYSQSISVVFS
-348 GFASNGHEVA
+348 SFASNGHEVA

-365 ISYGLLSADQLGYTR
+365 ISYGNAELYTAEGPLTLRIRYDSYPTEVSFSLAGMDDCRYYYQTTGSQSDAGATREYTLS
-380 QGGRQQVWLSTCDTL
+380 
-395 DIPWTATAGADWITL
+395 PATAGL
-410 SDTDFDR
+410 YR
-417 LGQVSIDVEENN
+417 LKVYDV
-429 TGAERTATVTFTQG
+429 G
-443 SHTAILTVV
+443 
-452 QEAYDPA
+452 
-459 SDYCPLTV
+459 
-467 LMENTHNEPWAGDAH
+467 GDG
-482 LSFESLSGTV
+482 LSGTV
-492 YGTAQHTANSGSS
+492 AVVDAQGNTLFSRNSSDLMVWDDLYLNITTAGSDGPQDP
-505 STTVSVAPH
+505 VVA
-514 DVMVRWHPGGAR
+514 
-526 DRYINYKVQNQ
+526 
-537 YGETLVEVDNA
+537 
-548 YFDGADVLLPWPC
+548 
-561 ARVGID
+561 ID
-567 DVVASA
+567 DVAMQSVSLQL
-573 YSIWPNPATD
+573 YPNPATD
-583 RVSVASSGGRPFT
+583 RLMLSADMPVQRVQVFDMTGRMVMSSTGT
-596 LALLDVAG
+596 ELDVSTLPAG
-604 RVLFQSNGS
+604 LYMLRAMGETGVGS
-613 SLDLGAVAQGVYYL
+613 
-627 RIVSD
+627 
-632 GNVHV
+632 
-637 RKLIKQ
+637 KKFIKK

>member
-1 MMLVGMM
+1 MKQMKRKMILVGMM
-8 LTAFVASAQT
+8 LTAFAASAQT

-55 FPGRVFAIIIH
+55 FPGRVFAINIH

-91 PSSTLSRH
+91 PSSTLNRH

-223 VIPQQIG
+223 VIPPQIG

-268 ACGHA
+268 AHGNA

-288 INPTDQPIDNL
+288 VNPTDQPIDNL
-299 KFNVEGSVVTRN
+299 KFNVDGSVVTRN

-348 GFASNGHEVA
+348 SFASNGHEVA

-365 ISYGLLSADQLGYTR
+365 ISYGNAELYTAEGPLTLRIRYDSYPTEVFFSLAGMDDCRYYYQTTGSQSDAGATREYTLS
-380 QGGRQQVWLSTCDTL
+380 
-395 DIPWTATAGADWITL
+395 PATAGL
-410 SDTDFDR
+410 YR
-417 LGQVSIDVEENN
+417 LKVYDV
-429 TGAERTATVTFTQG
+429 G
-443 SHTAILTVV
+443 
-452 QEAYDPA
+452 
-459 SDYCPLTV
+459 
-467 LMENTHNEPWAGDAH
+467 GDG
-482 LSFESLSGTV
+482 LSGTV
-492 YGTAQHTANSGSS
+492 AVVDAQGNTLFSRNGSDLMVWDDLYLNITTAGSDGPQDP
-505 STTVSVAPH
+505 VVA
-514 DVMVRWHPGGAR
+514 
-526 DRYINYKVQNQ
+526 
-537 YGETLVEVDNA
+537 
-548 YFDGADVLLPWPC
+548 
-561 ARVGID
+561 ID
-567 DVVASA
+567 DVAMHSVSLQL
-573 YSIWPNPATD
+573 YPNPATD
-583 RVSVASSGGRPFT
+583 RLMLSADMPVQRVQVFDMTGRMVMSSTGT
-596 LALLDVAG
+596 ELDVSALPAG
-604 RVLFQSNGS
+604 LYMLRAMGETGVGS
-613 SLDLGAVAQGVYYL
+613 KKFV
-627 RIVSD
+627 
-632 GNVHV
+632 
-637 RKLIKQ
+637 KK

>member
-1 MMLVGMM
+1 MKQMKRKMILVGMM
-8 LTAFVASAQT
+8 LTAFAASAQT

-55 FPGRVFAIIIH
+55 FPGRVFAINIH

-91 PSSTLSRH
+91 PSSTLNRH

-223 VIPQQIG
+223 VIPPQIG

-268 ACGHA
+268 AHGNA

-288 INPTDQPIDNL
+288 VNPTDQPIDNL
-299 KFNVEGSVVTRN
+299 KFNVDGSVVTRN

-348 GFASNGHEVA
+348 SFASNGHEVA

-365 ISYGLLSADQLGYTR
+365 ISYGNAELYTAEGPLTLRIRYDSYPTEVSFSLAGMDDCRYYYQTTGSQSDAGATREYTLS
-380 QGGRQQVWLSTCDTL
+380 
-395 DIPWTATAGADWITL
+395 PATAGL
-410 SDTDFDR
+410 YR
-417 LGQVSIDVEENN
+417 LKVYDV
-429 TGAERTATVTFTQG
+429 G
-443 SHTAILTVV
+443 
-452 QEAYDPA
+452 
-459 SDYCPLTV
+459 
-467 LMENTHNEPWAGDAH
+467 GDG
-482 LSFESLSGTV
+482 LSGTV
-492 YGTAQHTANSGSS
+492 AVVDAQGNTLFSRNGSDLMVWDDLYLNITTAGSDGPQDP
-505 STTVSVAPH
+505 VVA
-514 DVMVRWHPGGAR
+514 
-526 DRYINYKVQNQ
+526 
-537 YGETLVEVDNA
+537 
-548 YFDGADVLLPWPC
+548 
-561 ARVGID
+561 ID
-567 DVVASA
+567 DVAMHSVSLQL
-573 YSIWPNPATD
+573 YPNPATD
-583 RVSVASSGGRPFT
+583 RLMLSADMPVQRVQVFDMTGRMVMSSTGT
-596 LALLDVAG
+596 ELDVSALPAG
-604 RVLFQSNGS
+604 LYMLRAMGETGVGS
-613 SLDLGAVAQGVYYL
+613 KKFV
-627 RIVSD
+627 
-632 GNVHV
+632 
-637 RKLIKQ
+637 KK

>member
-1 MMLVGMM
+1 MKQMKRKMMLVGMM
-8 LTAFVASAQT
+8 LTAFAASAQT

-55 FPGRVFAIIIH
+55 FPGRVFAINIH

-99 AFFGNSIHIDPGQ
+99 VFFGNSIHIDPGQ
-112 AYSCAAEILEMDA
+112 SYSCAAEILEMDA

-223 VIPQQIG
+223 VIPPQIG
-230 DLEVPNVDD
+230 DLEVSNVDD

-268 ACGHA
+268 AHGNA

-288 INPTDQPIDNL
+288 VNPTDQPIDNL
-299 KFNVEGSVVTRN
+299 KFNVDGSVVTRN

-348 GFASNGHEVA
+348 SFASNGHEVA

-365 ISYGLLSADQLGYTR
+365 ISYGNAELYTAEGPLTLRIRYDSYPTEVSFSLAGMDDCRYYYQTSGSQSDAGATREYTLS
-380 QGGRQQVWLSTCDTL
+380 
-395 DIPWTATAGADWITL
+395 PATAGL
-410 SDTDFDR
+410 YR
-417 LGQVSIDVEENN
+417 LKVYDV
-429 TGAERTATVTFTQG
+429 G
-443 SHTAILTVV
+443 
-452 QEAYDPA
+452 
-459 SDYCPLTV
+459 
-467 LMENTHNEPWAGDAH
+467 GDG
-482 LSFESLSGTV
+482 LSGTV
-492 YGTAQHTANSGSS
+492 AVVDAQGNTLFSRNGSDLMVWDDLYLNITTAGSDGPQDP
-505 STTVSVAPH
+505 VVA
-514 DVMVRWHPGGAR
+514 
-526 DRYINYKVQNQ
+526 
-537 YGETLVEVDNA
+537 
-548 YFDGADVLLPWPC
+548 
-561 ARVGID
+561 ID
-567 DVVASA
+567 DVAMHSVSLQL
-573 YSIWPNPATD
+573 YPNPATD
-583 RVSVASSGGRPFT
+583 RLMLSADMPVQRVQVFDMTGRMVMSSTGT
-596 LALLDVAG
+596 ELDVSTLPAG
-604 RVLFQSNGS
+604 LYMLRAMGETGVGS
-613 SLDLGAVAQGVYYL
+613 
-627 RIVSD
+627 
-632 GNVHV
+632 
-637 RKLIKQ
+637 KKFIKK

>member
-1 MMLVGMM
+1 MKQMKRKMMLVGMM
-8 LTAFVASAQT
+8 LTAFAASAQT

-55 FPGRVFAIIIH
+55 FPGRVFAINIH

-112 AYSCAAEILEMDA
+112 AYPCAAEILEMDA

-145 VEAYYTADANGGTN
+145 VEAYYTANANGGTN

-230 DLEVPNVDD
+230 DLAVPDVDD

-268 ACGHA
+268 AYGNA
-273 GGEECSLEWNPFVTV
+273 GGEECSLEWNPYVSV
-288 INPTDQPIDNL
+288 VNPTDQPIDNL
-299 KFNVEGSVVTRN
+299 KFNVDGSVVTRN

-348 GFASNGHEVA
+348 SFASNGHEVA

-365 ISYGLLSADQLGYTR
+365 ISYGNAEIYTTEGPLTLRIRYDSYPTEVSFSLAGMDDCRYYYQTTGSQSDAGATREYTLS
-380 QGGRQQVWLSTCDTL
+380 
-395 DIPWTATAGADWITL
+395 PATAGL
-410 SDTDFDR
+410 YR
-417 LGQVSIDVEENN
+417 LRVYDV
-429 TGAERTATVTFTQG
+429 G
-443 SHTAILTVV
+443 
-452 QEAYDPA
+452 
-459 SDYCPLTV
+459 
-467 LMENTHNEPWAGDAH
+467 GDG
-482 LSFESLSGTV
+482 LSGTV
-492 YGTAQHTANSGSS
+492 AVVDAQGNTLFSRNGSDLMVWDDLYLNI
-505 STTVSVAPH
+505 TTVGSDGPQDPVVA
-514 DVMVRWHPGGAR
+514 
-526 DRYINYKVQNQ
+526 
-537 YGETLVEVDNA
+537 
-548 YFDGADVLLPWPC
+548 
-561 ARVGID
+561 ID
-567 DVVASA
+567 DVAMQSVSLQL
-573 YSIWPNPATD
+573 YPNPATD
-583 RVSVASSGGRPFT
+583 RLMLSADMPVQRVQVFDMSGRMVMSSTGT
-596 LALLDVAG
+596 ELDVSALPAG
-604 RVLFQSNGS
+604 LYMLRAMGETGVGS
-613 SLDLGAVAQGVYYL
+613 
-627 RIVSD
+627 
-632 GNVHV
+632 
-637 RKLIKQ
+637 KKFIKK

>member
-1 MMLVGMM
+1 MKQMKRKMMLVGMM
-8 LTAFVASAQT
+8 LTAFAASAQT

-55 FPGRVFAIIIH
+55 FPGRVFAINIH

-112 AYSCAAEILEMDA
+112 AYPCAAEILEMDA

-230 DLEVPNVDD
+230 DLEVPDVDD

-268 ACGHA
+268 AHGNA
-273 GGEECSLEWNPFVTV
+273 GGEECSLEWNPYVSV
-288 INPTDQPIDNL
+288 VNPTDQPIDNL
-299 KFNVEGSVVTRN
+299 KFNVDGSVVTRN

-348 GFASNGHEVA
+348 SFASNGHEVA

-365 ISYGLLSADQLGYTR
+365 ISYGNAELYTADGPLTLRIRYDSYPTEVSFSLAGMGDCRYYYQTTGSQSDAGATREYTLS
-380 QGGRQQVWLSTCDTL
+380 
-395 DIPWTATAGADWITL
+395 PATAGL
-410 SDTDFDR
+410 YR
-417 LGQVSIDVEENN
+417 LKVYDV
-429 TGAERTATVTFTQG
+429 G
-443 SHTAILTVV
+443 
-452 QEAYDPA
+452 
-459 SDYCPLTV
+459 
-467 LMENTHNEPWAGDAH
+467 GDG
-482 LSFESLSGTV
+482 LSGTV
-492 YGTAQHTANSGSS
+492 AVVDAQGNTLFSRNGSDLMVWDDLYLNITTAGSDGPQDP
-505 STTVSVAPH
+505 VVA
-514 DVMVRWHPGGAR
+514 
-526 DRYINYKVQNQ
+526 
-537 YGETLVEVDNA
+537 
-548 YFDGADVLLPWPC
+548 
-561 ARVGID
+561 ID
-567 DVVASA
+567 DVAMQSVSLQL
-573 YSIWPNPATD
+573 YPNPATD
-583 RVSVASSGGRPFT
+583 CLMLSADMPVQRVQVFDMTGRMVMSSTGT
-596 LALLDVAG
+596 ELDVSALPAG
-604 RVLFQSNGS
+604 LYMLRAMGETGVGS
-613 SLDLGAVAQGVYYL
+613 
-627 RIVSD
+627 
-632 GNVHV
+632 
-637 RKLIKQ
+637 KKFIKK

>member
-1 MMLVGMM
+1 MKQMKRKMMLVGMM
-8 LTAFVASAQT
+8 LTAFAASAQT

-55 FPGRVFAIIIH
+55 FPGRVFAINIH

-99 AFFGNSIHIDPGQ
+99 AFSGNSIHIDPGQ
-112 AYSCAAEILEMDA
+112 AYPCAAEILEMDA

-268 ACGHA
+268 AHGNA
-273 GGEECSLEWNPFVTV
+273 GGEECSQEWNPYVTV
-288 INPTDQPIDNL
+288 VNPTDQPIDNL
-299 KFNVEGSVVTRN
+299 KFNVDGSVVTRN

-348 GFASNGHEVA
+348 SFASNGHEVA
-358 AAGDPVG
+358 AVGDPVG
-365 ISYGLLSADQLGYTR
+365 ISYGNAELYTAEGPLTLRIRYDSYPTEVSFTLAGMDDCRYYYQTTGSQSDAGATREYTLS
-380 QGGRQQVWLSTCDTL
+380 
-395 DIPWTATAGADWITL
+395 PATAGL
-410 SDTDFDR
+410 YR
-417 LGQVSIDVEENN
+417 LKVYDV
-429 TGAERTATVTFTQG
+429 G
-443 SHTAILTVV
+443 
-452 QEAYDPA
+452 
-459 SDYCPLTV
+459 
-467 LMENTHNEPWAGDAH
+467 GDG
-482 LSFESLSGTV
+482 LSGTV
-492 YGTAQHTANSGSS
+492 AVVDAQGNTLFSRNGSDLMVWDDLYLNITTAGSDGPQDP
-505 STTVSVAPH
+505 VVA
-514 DVMVRWHPGGAR
+514 
-526 DRYINYKVQNQ
+526 
-537 YGETLVEVDNA
+537 
-548 YFDGADVLLPWPC
+548 
-561 ARVGID
+561 ID
-567 DVVASA
+567 DVAMQSVSLQL
-573 YSIWPNPATD
+573 YPNPATD
-583 RVSVASSGGRPFT
+583 RLMLSADMPVQRVQVFDMTGRMVMSSTGTEFDVST
-596 LALLDVAG
+596 LPAG
-604 RVLFQSNGS
+604 LYMLRAMGETGVGS
-613 SLDLGAVAQGVYYL
+613 
-627 RIVSD
+627 
-632 GNVHV
+632 
-637 RKLIKQ
+637 KKFIKK

>member
-1 MMLVGMM
+1 MKQMKRKMMLVGMM
-8 LTAFVASAQT
+8 LTAFAASAQT

-55 FPGRVFAIIIH
+55 FPGRVFAINIH

-112 AYSCAAEILEMDA
+112 AYPCAAEILEMDA

-202 QWGDTIHQTT
+202 QWGDTIRQTT

-223 VIPQQIG
+223 VIPPQIG
-230 DLEVPNVDD
+230 DLEVPDVDD

-268 ACGHA
+268 AHGNA
-273 GGEECSLEWNPFVTV
+273 GGEECSLEWNPYVTV
-288 INPTDQPIDNL
+288 VNPTDQPIDNL
-299 KFNVEGSVVTRN
+299 KFNVDGSVVTRN

-323 IAHFAIDAMPEAS
+323 IAHFAIDAMPEVS

-348 GFASNGHEVA
+348 SFASNGHEVA

-365 ISYGLLSADQLGYTR
+365 ISYGNAELYTADGPLTLRIRYDSYPTEVSFSLAGMDDCRYYYQTTGSQSDAGATREYTLS
-380 QGGRQQVWLSTCDTL
+380 
-395 DIPWTATAGADWITL
+395 PATAGL
-410 SDTDFDR
+410 YR
-417 LGQVSIDVEENN
+417 LKVYDV
-429 TGAERTATVTFTQG
+429 G
-443 SHTAILTVV
+443 
-452 QEAYDPA
+452 
-459 SDYCPLTV
+459 
-467 LMENTHNEPWAGDAH
+467 GDG
-482 LSFESLSGTV
+482 LSGTV
-492 YGTAQHTANSGSS
+492 AVVDAQGNTLFSRNGSDLMLWDDLYLNITTAGSDGPQDP
-505 STTVSVAPH
+505 VVA
-514 DVMVRWHPGGAR
+514 
-526 DRYINYKVQNQ
+526 
-537 YGETLVEVDNA
+537 
-548 YFDGADVLLPWPC
+548 
-561 ARVGID
+561 ID
-567 DVVASA
+567 DVAMQSVSLQL
-573 YSIWPNPATD
+573 YPNPATD
-583 RVSVASSGGRPFT
+583 RLMLSADMPVQCVQVFDMTGRMVMSSTGT
-596 LALLDVAG
+596 ELDVSALPAG
-604 RVLFQSNGS
+604 LYMLRAMGETGVGS
-613 SLDLGAVAQGVYYL
+613 
-627 RIVSD
+627 
-632 GNVHV
+632 
-637 RKLIKQ
+637 KKFIKK